1 MKNRYIAAAM
11 LSLAVATSQAIP
23 AAAQPPA
30 AIAQT
35 GAEAPVVSPANPA
48 MPEEK
53 ENKTPDGNTSPK
65 PQPENPGQGSSEK
78 DQMIAKGVGIFAA
91 VMVVIAG
98 IVALI
103 RKLGIRSP
111 F

>member
-1 MKNRYIAAAM
+1 MKNRGVLAM
-11 LSLAVATSQAIP
+11 VLATALTTGQLTANQATPVLAQPAP
-23 AAAQPPA
+23 AADSAAEQPANPDAPTDKQPPA
-30 AIAQT
+30 Q
-35 GAEAPVVSPANPA
+35 
-48 MPEEK
+48 
-53 ENKTPDGNTSPK
+53 D
-65 PQPENPGQGSSEK
+65 ENPSDQGSSEK
-78 DQMIAKGVGIFAA
+78 DKMIAKGVGIFAA